1 MASVWYYT
9 TFPASLTSDNGHFI
23 GYFKTDNNLITEF
36 YQLDNGFL
44 FPVLL
49 GGVTLNPSPNYAFDP
64 NSNTKFHTNYGIN
77 ITIKNSTLPA
87 ANSAYSFFTRVLFGI
102 GIVRTTFQLRYLS
115 SNNTLD
121 IVDINSIII
130 TPSAERNFPIF
141 CFNHGSKILV
151 LNKNFTDEYINIEL
165 LRKGDLVKTFKHGY
179 RKIDL
184 IGKNVMIN
192 NPHNFNQCMY
202 KMAKTPS
209 NGLID
214 DLIVTGY
221 HSILVD
227 DLGEHKELND
237 QRLGSQIIDG
247 KHLLLASVSKD
258 FIKIND
264 EKPYTYYHFIVEN
277 NGDNNER
284 FGVWANGVLTETPSK
299 NTFLGKNFILLQD

>member
-1 MASVWYYT
+1 
-9 TFPASLTSDNGHFI
+9 
-23 GYFKTDNNLITEF
+23 
-36 YQLDNGFL
+36 
-44 FPVLL
+44 
-49 GGVTLNPSPNYAFDP
+49 
-64 NSNTKFHTNYGIN
+64 
-77 ITIKNSTLPA
+77 
-87 ANSAYSFFTRVLFGI
+87 
-102 GIVRTTFQLRYLS
+102 
-115 SNNTLD
+115 
-121 IVDINSIII
+121 
-130 TPSAERNFPIF
+130 
-141 CFNHGSKILV
+141 
-151 LNKNFTDEYINIEL
+151 
-165 LRKGDLVKTFKHGY
+165 
-179 RKIDL
+179 
-184 IGKNVMIN
+184 
-192 NPHNFNQCMY
+192 
-202 KMAKTPS
+202 MAKTPS